1 MSSLDNVRY
10 LPTTAAQ
17 RIAELDQ
24 KLELATF
31 AAETNART
39 VASQMLK
46 MREYEAKIK
55 EQADKIAFLSENS
68 NVAAVIRENATD
80 LLTAAIQAADDIR
93 IPVSVKVYRCAV
105 LGHKAHSPAYCHE
118 QKPKLVMVD
127 EEWSLRDIFGDFDAM
142 PAREQ
147 AALLISFAFGE
158 RPLVVRCEE
167 CGERNAECVCEK

>member
-17 RIAELDQ
+17 RIAELEQ
-24 KLELATF
+24 RLELATF

-68 NVAAVIRENATD
+68 NVAAVIRENAID
-80 LLTAAIQAADDIR
+80 LLTAAILAADDIR
-93 IPVSVKVYRCAV
+93 IPVRVKVYRCAV

-118 QKPKLVMVD
+118 QKPHLVTVD
-127 EEWSLRDIFGDFDAM
+127 TRWSLRDVFCDYDAM

-147 AALLISFAFGE
+147 AAILIGYAFGE
-158 RPLVVRCEE
+158 RALVIRCED
-167 CGERNAECVCEK
+167 CGERNSECVCPT